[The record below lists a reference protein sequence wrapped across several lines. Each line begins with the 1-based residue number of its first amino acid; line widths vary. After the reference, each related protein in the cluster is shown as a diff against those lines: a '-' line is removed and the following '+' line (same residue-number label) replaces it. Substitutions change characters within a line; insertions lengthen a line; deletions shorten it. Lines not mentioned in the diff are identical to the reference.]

1 MHKNTE
7 EPSTIAN
14 HALSVLREN
23 ILRLSEAPPP
33 SAKSVVGELKVVR
46 ISLTPIELW
55 VVMGRE
61 SDYLVIRG
69 TYCSCPHFVIRV
81 VNGESTT
88 PCYHLVAVEIAVK
101 QGRFHD
107 LSLSLSK
114 DELQD
119 IVLEVLAGSRS
130 TTLRKKLYALGRRE
144 EEG

>member
-1 MHKNTE
+1 MQKNEE
-7 EPSTIAN
+7 EPRPIRSTPLA
-14 HALSVLREN
+14 ALREN
-23 ILRLSEAPPP
+23 ILRISEVPPS
-33 SAKSVVGELKVVR
+33 SAKSAVRELKVVR
-46 ISLTPIELW
+46 ISQAPLELW

-81 VNGESTT
+81 VNGETT
-88 PCYHLVAVEIAVK
+88 MPCYHLVAVEMAIR

-130 TTLRKKLYALGRRE
+130 TTLRRKLYMLGRRE
-144 EEG
+144 EG